1 MMSTRL
7 HLALAALLALGL
19 STQAGAQ
26 APPSGNIDERVRQ
39 QLRTPT
45 ERERADA
52 LMSGDADLILLRRT
66 QLFNA
71 HGSVDMNTTTNAY
84 LAPSEGI
91 TDLFTQAQLGV
102 GAATRIADKVDVFA
116 DVSATA
122 VRYFNE
128 AALDYNAT
136 SAVIG
141 ASVALDGYKVGAAYL
156 PLMVFDREFG
166 HKSLTSHRLRLSA
179 SRAFQWKGANIEPEL
194 HVERAITKPSDYKA
208 WTTGASV
215 TAAMRMSTRYAL
227 LAYVTAGYDRRMF
240 DDYFE
245 AFVGSKRDD
254 DNVSAG
260 TGMVWRP
267 NSWSEVKASY
277 SFGHNG
283 STSDVN
289 RYTAHTGTVGLSG
302 SLRF

>member
-1 MMSTRL
+1 MGRQFNV
-7 HLALAALLALGL
+7 ALAALLALGF
-19 STQAGAQ
+19 STLAAAQ
-26 APPSGNIDERVRQ
+26 APPAGNIDDRVRQ
-39 QLRTPT
+39 QLRAPT
-45 ERERADA
+45 DRERTDA
-52 LMSGDADLILLRRT
+52 LMTGDADLILLRRT
-66 QLFNA
+66 QLFSA
-71 HGSVDMNTTTNAY
+71 HGSVDMSTTTNAY
-84 LAPSEGI
+84 LAPSDGI
-91 TDLFTQAQLGV
+91 SDLFTQGQLGV

-128 AALDYNAT
+128 AALDYNAA
-136 SAVIG
+136 SAVLG
-141 ASVALDGYKVGAAYL
+141 ASIALDDYKLGAVYL

-166 HKSLTSHRLRLSA
+166 HKSLTSHRLRVSVA
-179 SRAFQWKGANIEPEL
+179 RSFRWQGVNIEPEV
-194 HVERAITKPSDYKA
+194 HGERAITRPSDYKA
-208 WTTGASV
+208 WTAGVSV
-215 TAAMRMSTRYAL
+215 TATRRMSQRYPV

-267 NSWSEVKASY
+267 NAWGEVKASY

-289 RYTAHTGTVGLSG
+289 RYSAHTASVGLSG